1 MLSWARIRHSAVLAT
16 AVSVIAAVGIGGA
29 SAAPTDQ
36 QPPIETCPALFALGI
51 QGTGQSSPDAAV
63 TTDTGML
70 STVFRPMLA
79 AAPDDGLVARAYV
92 PYDSSFGG
100 ATSANET
107 PYARSVS
114 GGLGTLK
121 SMARSV
127 LDRCEHTRIAVT
139 GYSQGAHV
147 ASLFAQEVGAG
158 RGAIPA
164 DKVAAVAL
172 FGDPTRNPGA
182 PLFPGSP
189 GKVTPD
195 AVPGTGG
202 EALSRI
208 TAQPAQVAYG
218 GGIGPERDVAANFGA
233 LTGRVASFCTAGDLA
248 CDVPE
253 DAALLKVVANIAG
266 QVKLSG
272 GDPIGSLMSIGQA
285 LAFTSIK
292 TVTDV
297 VNNDISGTSLSNLRI
312 SPQKSISQRL
322 AEASDPRNQVNI
334 PDAFQAL
341 LKLGTIA
348 INTVVTVVRTVLTPG
363 NIAEIATAGLANPL
377 AGLAVLGTKV
387 VGAVTQLVPPTTIDN
402 LVTEAFEAVVENL
415 QDNKDLFDANT
426 WVRYWQTAQKH
437 DYSNPQGSDF
447 GDSPAQFVGQWFAAL
462 AHDLAGVHDYGSA
475 PKGGSDRPDGGFD
488 FAPSTTSAPSTA
500 PDGQFPLGGPSDTT
514 TAPSTSPAPLLA
526 PTTAPTTNP
535 AGSGGF
541 PLASPAQPQVIP

>member
-79 AAPDDGLVARAYV
+79 AAPDEGLVARAYV

-107 PYARSVS
+107 PYATSVS

-158 RGAIPA
+158 KGAIPA
-164 DKVAAVAL
+164 DRVAAVAL

-202 EALSRI
+202 DALSRI

-233 LTGRVASFCTAGDLA
+233 LTGRVASFCASGDLA

-285 LAFTSIK
+285 LAFTSVK
-292 TVTDV
+292 TVTNV
-297 VNNDISGTSLSNLRI
+297 VNDDVSGTSLSNLRI

-322 AEASDPRNQVNI
+322 AEASDPRNPVNV

-348 INTVVTVVRTVLTPG
+348 INTVVTVVRSVLTPG

-377 AGLAVLGTKV
+377 AGLAVLGAKV

-462 AHDLAGVHDYGSA
+462 AHDLAGVHDYGGA
-475 PKGGSDRPDGGFD
+475 PEGGSDRPDGGFD
-488 FAPSTTSAPSTA
+488 FAPSTTSTPSTA
-500 PDGQFPLGGPSDTT
+500 PGGQFPLGEPGDAT
-514 TAPSTSPAPLLA
+514 TAPNTSPSPLFAP
-526 PTTAPTTNP
+526 TAPTTNP